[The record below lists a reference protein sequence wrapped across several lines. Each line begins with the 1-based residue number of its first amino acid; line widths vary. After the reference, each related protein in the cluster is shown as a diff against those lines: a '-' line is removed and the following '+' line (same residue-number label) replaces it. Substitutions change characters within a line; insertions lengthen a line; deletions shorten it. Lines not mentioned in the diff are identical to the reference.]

1 MPVGASRDKLA
12 CGQPGNMGPPG
23 HCLGH
28 LCIPDTRILPQNASK
43 VRYQTVTADE
53 NGQRI
58 DNFLL
63 AALKGVP
70 RSHIYRLISSG
81 QVRRN
86 GGRIKPR
93 ARLKT
98 GDEIRIPPVRTAA
111 DSGPPPDKLVKQAA
125 ACIVADTPPWILVD
139 KPVGMAVHAG
149 SGIQHGLVEALRAH
163 FDRKSLDLCH
173 RLDRD
178 TSGILLLA
186 HTRSDR
192 NVATDCFRAG
202 GAEKHY
208 LAVLHGEL
216 ADAQTVDAPLDVSNR
231 SDGERTV
238 VVAEQ
243 GKSAVSHFEPLAHG
257 QSNGNGLTLARV
269 RIDTGRTHQIRV
281 HAAHLGLPVAGDRKY
296 GDARADAALQPG
308 RMCLHAE
315 SLVLRLADGSELLR
329 GHAPPPPLFKELL
342 DTHP

>member
-1 MPVGASRDKLA
+1 M
-12 CGQPGNMGPPG
+12 
-23 HCLGH
+23 
-28 LCIPDTRILPQNASK
+28 PQNAPK
-43 VRYQTVTADE
+43 VRYQTVTDDE

-111 DSGPPPDKLVKQAA
+111 ETGPPPDKLVKQAA
-125 ACIVADTPPWILVD
+125 ACIVADMPPWILVD

-163 FDRKSLDLCH
+163 FDQKGLDLCH

-186 HTRSDR
+186 RNRNDR

-216 ADAQTVDAPLDVSNR
+216 AEVRTVDAPLDVSNR
-231 SDGERTV
+231 DGGERTV
-238 VVAEQ
+238 IVSEQ
-243 GKSAVSHFEPLAHG
+243 GKRAVSHFEPLAHAKG
-257 QSNGNGLTLARV
+257 KGLTLARV

-296 GDARADAALQPG
+296 GDTRADAALQPG

-315 SLVLRLADGSELLR
+315 SLLLRRADGSELLR
-329 GHAPPPPLFKELL
+329 GHAPPPPSFNALL
-342 DTHP
+342 ESPP